1 MGAVGLLLFEM
12 APAESEQQPILVRPA
27 WAPRPEAVTLSPRW
41 MPTPWEPPCPVP
53 GYLNISEEEERFE
66 AQELRCWG
74 EGSPQQWYS
83 NGFSEGQAVLV
94 KGGD

>member
-1 MGAVGLLLFEM
+1 
-12 APAESEQQPILVRPA
+12 
-27 WAPRPEAVTLSPRW
+27 